1 VPVAVDDQISID
13 NAIRSY
19 ASGAPVIIADT
30 TRENEAD
37 FAIRASACTPEIVNL
52 FLSRGRGVLCLVL
65 SESRAGEMG
74 VSRLKTNGNDPF
86 GTPFGM
92 PLSVADGSTSVS
104 VEARSRTIRR
114 VSGMKTGDPSLILPG
129 HVQTLVAHPDLSRG
143 RRGHTE
149 TVLELA
155 ELAGVED
162 DAVLCEILDDQGRM
176 ADMTQIR
183 ALAEELGIVT
193 VRLDQILDYL
203 DQKHLRGAPI
213 STPKRAFN
221 EQVSE

>member
-1 VPVAVDDQISID
+1 MAVDDQIAID
-13 NAIRSY
+13 NAVRAY
-19 ASGAPVIIADT
+19 ANGAPVIIADT

-65 SESRAGEMG
+65 SESRAGEIG
-74 VSRLKTNGNDPF
+74 VSRLKTNGNDMF

-104 VEARSRTIRR
+104 VDARSRTIRS
-114 VSGMKTGDPSLILPG
+114 VSGMKAGDPSLILPG
-129 HVQTLVAHPDLSRG
+129 HVQTLIAHPDLSRG

-162 DAVLCEILDDQGRM
+162 DAVLCEILDDEGRM
-176 ADMTQIR
+176 ADMSQIR

-193 VRLDQILDYL
+193 VRLDQILDHI
-203 DQKHLRGAPI
+203 DHRGLGGVAVA
-213 STPKRAFN
+213 SAKRVFN
-221 EQVSE
+221 EEAAE